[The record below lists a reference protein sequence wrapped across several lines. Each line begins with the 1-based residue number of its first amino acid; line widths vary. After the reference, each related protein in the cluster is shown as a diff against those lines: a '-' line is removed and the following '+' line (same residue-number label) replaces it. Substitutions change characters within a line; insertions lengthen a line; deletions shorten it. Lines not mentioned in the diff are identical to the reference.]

1 MRVKQLIVFCS
12 ILLLLFA
19 CCKEEIAPVY
29 DDPLIGSWNIVS
41 VDSFASLRPLDPSYT
56 VNQGALDYSGFI
68 QFNNDSTG
76 VFTGTISAI
85 LGNQTHFLWKHYPNS
100 PYTPF
105 NILELSFF
113 DGYSFINYDSITSD
127 TVDFFF
133 LDYIS
138 TGTRIG
144 RPDWYHMKTTK
155 IK

>member
-1 MRVKQLIVFCS
+1 MRVKQLIIIGS
-12 ILLLLFA
+12 ILLLLFS

-41 VDSFASLRPLDPSYT
+41 VDSFASLRPMDSSYA
-56 VNQGALDYSGFI
+56 VYQGVLDYSGFI

-76 VFTGTISAI
+76 AFVGTISAI
-85 LGNQTHFLWKHYPNS
+85 SGDQTHFLWKHDTTSLYA
-100 PYTPF
+100 PYKITR
-105 NILELSFF
+105 LQFF
-113 DGYSFINYDSITSD
+113 DGYSSFYYDSIASD
-127 TVDFFF
+127 TVDFYF

-144 RPDWYHMKTTK
+144 RPDWYHMKTIK

>member
-41 VDSFASLRPLDPSYT
+41 VDSFASLRPLDSSYT
-56 VNQGALDYSGFI
+56 VNRGILDYSGYI

-76 VFTGTISAI
+76 AFVGTISAI
-85 LGNQTHFLWKHYPNS
+85 SGNQNHFLWKHDTTSLYA
-100 PYTPF
+100 PYKITR
-105 NILELSFF
+105 LQFF
-113 DGYSFINYDSITSD
+113 DGYSSFYYDSIASD

-133 LDYIS
+133 HDYINS
-138 TGTRIG
+138 GTIIG
-144 RPDWYHMKTTK
+144 RAYWYHMKTTK